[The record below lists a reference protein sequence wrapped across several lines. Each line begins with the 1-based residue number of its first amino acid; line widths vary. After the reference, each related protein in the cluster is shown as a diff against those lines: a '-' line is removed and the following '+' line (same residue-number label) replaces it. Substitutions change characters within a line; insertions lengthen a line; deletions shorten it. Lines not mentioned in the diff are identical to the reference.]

1 MKSEVALA
9 VKQALQAQMSAYGYE
24 IVQALVTDLQPDH
37 QVKAA
42 MNEINTQRRLREAA
56 IEKAEGS
63 KILQVKAAEAEA
75 EGKYLSGVGVARQR
89 KAIIDGL
96 RDSVNEFSANVSG
109 TGPMD
114 VMHLMMV
121 TQYLDMLKDVGQ
133 NSANTTVFIP
143 HAPAGVSDVQAQV
156 RDGFMQA
163 NAMKR

>member
-1 MKSEVALA
+1 
-9 VKQALQAQMSAYGYE
+9 
-24 IVQALVTDLQPDH
+24 
-37 QVKAA
+37 
-42 MNEINTQRRLREAA
+42 
-56 IEKAEGS
+56 
-63 KILQVKAAEAEA
+63 
-75 EGKYLSGVGVARQR
+75 
-89 KAIIDGL
+89 
-96 RDSVNEFSANVSG
+96 
-109 TGPMD
+109 MD